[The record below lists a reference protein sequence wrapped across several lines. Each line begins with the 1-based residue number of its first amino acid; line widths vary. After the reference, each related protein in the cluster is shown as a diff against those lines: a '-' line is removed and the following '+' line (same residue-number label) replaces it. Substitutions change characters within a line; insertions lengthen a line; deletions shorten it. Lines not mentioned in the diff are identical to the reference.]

1 MKINKKILAAWDEDT
16 GTPFTCTCVHNKIYV
31 CAHVDHVNCSTHV
44 CRFVMYSNVQVV
56 K

>member
-1 MKINKKILAAWDEDT
+1 MKINKILAAWDEDT
-16 GTPFTCTCVHNKIYV
+16 GTTFTQQDVVYV
-31 CAHVDHVNCSTHV
+31 CAHVVDHVNCSTHV